1 MVGIWK
7 GKPTIIDFKTSKKKK
22 SSKQITD
29 YYIQGC
35 AYAVAHNEMYGTGIQ
50 DVAIIMTIDGAE
62 PMVFEKS
69 AVPFLPLLKN
79 RRQMFDKLQADS
91 ST

>member
-22 SSKQITD
+22 YSKQITD

-35 AYAVAHNEMYGTGIQ
+35 AYAVAHNEMYGTGIR
-50 DVAIIMTIDGAE
+50 DITIIMTIDGVD
-62 PMVFEKS
+62 PIIFEQD

-79 RRQMFDKLQADS
+79 RRNQFDLLQRDS
-91 ST
+91 DY